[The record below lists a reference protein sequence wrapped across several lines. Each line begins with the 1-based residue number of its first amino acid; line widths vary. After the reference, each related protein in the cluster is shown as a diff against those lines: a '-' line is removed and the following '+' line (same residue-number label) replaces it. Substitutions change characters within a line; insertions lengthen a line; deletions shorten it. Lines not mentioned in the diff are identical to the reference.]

1 MAYRTTQARL
11 ERDQAL
17 REHILECALQQVAE
31 GGFAALAMGTLAL
44 AEWLSRRM
52 TARIAG

>member
-1 MAYRTTQARL
+1 VIS
-11 ERDQAL
+11 
-17 REHILECALQQVAE
+17 IL
-31 GGFAALAMGTLAL
+31 LAMGTLAL